1 MNRIALAFIAIAFST
16 SAVAQSPADQQARQ
30 LNKLN
35 RIAKELQGVVDS
47 LNMINGVVA
56 PAATGTTPSSVVT
69 RPSRVVSR
77 PSVRKP
83 ASNAAPKSKAAAPKT
98 AESVGG
104 AYDHHDE
111 KQWNAGIDI
120 GYVWNQSDWGRDNTN
135 RSHPEIDERNDG
147 TDFGFDL
154 NLQRSFG
161 GDGPFRNMW
170 FVELAY
176 MYNRHSGVN
185 PVGDGYG
192 GSDAARALTKKS
204 YYANAHS
211 VYVKGGANLLQLMK
225 FVTDEVHRTWSMDLQ
240 TGVGLLFNSGNRVF
254 GAGDDQRFLK
264 QWNTRNLVVPIEL
277 ELVHTINDNWAV
289 SAELYTVYIP
299 GDLYDWSANGDRD
312 AIVYVS
318 VGVRR
323 HFEWF

>member
-120 GYVWNQSDWGRDNTN
+120 GYV
-135 RSHPEIDERNDG
+135 
-147 TDFGFDL
+147 
-154 NLQRSFG
+154 
-161 GDGPFRNMW
+161 
-170 FVELAY
+170 
-176 MYNRHSGVN
+176 
-185 PVGDGYG
+185 
-192 GSDAARALTKKS
+192 
-204 YYANAHS
+204 
-211 VYVKGGANLLQLMK
+211 
-225 FVTDEVHRTWSMDLQ
+225 
-240 TGVGLLFNSGNRVF
+240 
-254 GAGDDQRFLK
+254 
-264 QWNTRNLVVPIEL
+264 
-277 ELVHTINDNWAV
+277 
-289 SAELYTVYIP
+289 
-299 GDLYDWSANGDRD
+299 
-312 AIVYVS
+312 
-318 VGVRR
+318 
-323 HFEWF
+323 

>member
-1 MNRIALAFIAIAFST
+1 MNRIALALIATVFST
-16 SAVAQSPADQQARQ
+16 VVVAQSPADQQARQ

-47 LNMINGVVA
+47 LNMINGVVD
-56 PAATGTTPSSVVT
+56 PAATGTTSSPVVARPT
-69 RPSRVVSR
+69 RVISR
-77 PSVRKP
+77 PSVREPASSIATRTTAPKP
-83 ASNAAPKSKAAAPKT
+83 AKT
-98 AESVGG
+98 TGG

-120 GYVWNQSDWGRDNTN
+120 GYVWNQSDWGRDNTD

-176 MYNRHSGVN
+176 MYNRHSGIS
-185 PVGDGYG
+185 PAGDGYG

-225 FVTDEVHRTWSMDLQ
+225 FVTDDVHRTWSMDLQ
-240 TGVGLLFNSGNRVF
+240 TGVGLLFNSGSRVF
-254 GAGDDQRFLK
+254 GSGDEQTFLK
-264 QWNTRNLVVPIEL
+264 QWNTRNLVVPVEL
-277 ELVHTINDNWAV
+277 ELVHTINENWAV

-299 GDLYDWSANGDRD
+299 GDLYDWYANGDRD
-312 AIVYVS
+312 AIIYVS
-318 VGVRR
+318 VGIRR

>member
-1 MNRIALAFIAIAFST
+1 MNRIALSFIAIAFST
-16 SAVAQSPADQQARQ
+16 LAVAQSPADQQARQ

-56 PAATGTTPSSVVT
+56 PATTGTTPSSVVT

-83 ASNAAPKSKAAAPKT
+83 ASSTAPKAKTAAPKAS
-98 AESVGG
+98 ESVGG

-111 KQWNAGIDI
+111 KLWNFGIDI
-120 GYVWNQSDWGRDNTN
+120 GYVWNQSDYGTDNTD

-147 TDFGFDL
+147 TDFGFDI

-161 GDGPFRNMW
+161 KEGPYRNMW
-170 FVELAY
+170 FVEVAY
-176 MYNRHSGVN
+176 MYNRHSGIF
-185 PVGDGYG
+185 PGGDGYG
-192 GSDAARALTKKS
+192 GTEAARALTQKS
-204 YYANAHS
+204 YYGNAHS
-211 VYVKGGANLLQLMK
+211 IYAKAGANLLQLMD
-225 FVTDEVHRTWSMDLQ
+225 FVTDEVHESWSMDFQ
-240 TGVGLLFNSGNRVF
+240 TGLGILFNNGNRVF
-254 GAGDDQRFLK
+254 GSGDDQVFLK

-277 ELVHTINDNWAV
+277 ELVHTLNDKWAI
-289 SAELYTVYIP
+289 SGEFYTVYIP
-299 GDLYDWSANGDRD
+299 GDFYDAYVNEGRD
-312 AIVYVS
+312 AIWYVS

-323 HFEWF
+323 HFDWF